1 MCEDEQDPHGLR
13 KRVLTSV
20 FEKIDEEDA
29 VALVGVLFEYRIVLS
44 REFWSLLR
52 QHSVKIPLEPL
63 EPQEACLLVALLFHM
78 DCDALFVSF
87 HKNWSTLRHSATA
100 AAIKARIESHELV
113 GRLETWAALP

>member
-1 MCEDEQDPHGLR
+1 MCEDEQDAHAVR
-13 KRVLTSV
+13 KRILTSL

-29 VALVGVLFEYRIVLS
+29 VALVGILFEYRIVLS

-63 EPQEACLLVALLFHM
+63 EPQEASVLVGRLFHM

-87 HKNWSTLRHSATA
+87 DKKWSRLRDSARTKA
-100 AAIKARIESHELV
+100 LKARIESHELV
-113 GRLETWAALP
+113 GQLEPWTCLP